1 MSAPAGADG
10 RAPPGAA
17 APRPLPVRWLKRVRK
32 WVGAIRQ
39 VLRLAPRRHRALVVV
54 GSFLASV
61 LDLIGLTM
69 MVPLIIAATN
79 VQESTKGIVVALG
92 KVLGAVGLQ
101 FSPLPI
107 LTIIIVG
114 LALKGIVG
122 VLVTRYV
129 AQVVS
134 KVTRDMR
141 IRLIRGL
148 LGARWSYFL
157 KQPVGRLA
165 FAIGPE
171 ADAAGQCFEVLAGL
185 LASLLQVL
193 MFITILGL
201 LSWQLLIIAIVASV
215 VTGMWFGGLVRRGRD
230 LAKER
235 RHETRQ
241 RAAKFTDALIG
252 IKPIRAMGRADQFSV
267 IFEKEARD
275 IARQSRQGILS
286 PEYSADLQEPIIGVV
301 LAVGFYLAVTQL
313 QLEVHELLILSILMI
328 RTIAALLPMQRMAQR
343 FIQSYDQYRS
353 LTRLLQISEQAK
365 ETSSGTLKPTLEH
378 GIALDHVSFAYAER
392 PILADLDLTVAKGRI
407 TALVGPSGVGKST
420 LVDLVVGLYE
430 PSAGAIR
437 VDGVDL
443 RAIDLGRWRQSIGY
457 VPQEVLLFHDTV
469 RSNVTLYEEGITDAA
484 VLRALDAA
492 GAGRFVAE
500 LPLGLDTVVGERG
513 NRLSGGQRQRIS
525 IARALLHEP
534 RLLIL
539 DEATTGLD
547 RDTEWSICAHVRQL
561 CEDTGLTTLAV
572 SHQPAWQQA
581 AHQVYRIEE
590 GRAVPIASLGQGAPH
605 LADSSA
611 A

>member
-1 MSAPAGADG
+1 MSEPVRENPQEG
-10 RAPPGAA
+10 RTAR
-17 APRPLPVRWLKRVRK
+17 PRPLPLRWLRRLRK
-32 WVGAIRQ
+32 WVRAIREI
-39 VLRLAPRRHRALVVV
+39 LRLAPRRHRALVVI
-54 GSFLASV
+54 GSFISSV

-92 KVLGAVGLQ
+92 KVLGAVGIP

-107 LTIIIVG
+107 LAIIIVG

-134 KVTRDMR
+134 RVTRDMR
-141 IRLIRGL
+141 IQLIRSL

-185 LASLLQVL
+185 LAACLQVL

-201 LSWQLLIIAIVASV
+201 LSWQLLVIAIVASV
-215 VTGMWFGGLVRRGRD
+215 VTVLWFGGLVRRGRQ

-252 IKPIRAMGRADQFSV
+252 IKPIRAMGRANQFSS
-267 IFEKEARD
+267 IFENEARD
-275 IARQSRQGILS
+275 IARQSHQSVLS

-301 LAVGFYLAVTQL
+301 IAVGFYLAVTRLQL
-313 QLEVHELLILSILMI
+313 QVHDLLILSILMI
-328 RTIAALLPMQRMAQR
+328 RTIAALLPMQRLAQR
-343 FIQSYDQYRS
+343 FITSYDQYRS
-353 LTRLLQISEQAK
+353 LSRLLQISEEAK
-365 ETSSGTLKPTLEH
+365 EVSRGTLQPTLER
-378 GIALDHVSFAYAER
+378 GITFENVSFAYAER
-392 PILADLDLTVAKGRI
+392 PILSDLDLVVAQGHI

-420 LVDLVVGLYE
+420 LVDLLVGLYE
-430 PSAGAIR
+430 PVAGAIR
-437 VDGVDL
+437 VDGVNL
-443 RAIDLGRWRQSIGY
+443 RDIDLAEWRKLIGY

-469 RSNVTLYEEGITDAA
+469 RSNVTLYEEGVSDEA
-484 VLRALDAA
+484 VLRALEAA
-492 GAGRFVAE
+492 GAAKFVAE
-500 LPLGLDTVVGERG
+500 LPLELDTVVGERG

-547 RDTEWSICAHVRQL
+547 RETEWSICEHVRQL

-581 AHQVYRIEE
+581 AHRVYRIEA
-590 GRAVPIASLGQGAPH
+590 GQAVPIAPLAHGASQ
-605 LADSSA
+605 LADTSA